1 MPGQI
6 NYTSGSLSRAKK
18 VRIGKCR
25 VKNLPKQL
33 FRRPS
38 YNPLILDEVER
49 RSGIS
54 SSSTTSV
61 FQEYQ
66 EDRRN
71 EIQWNYSWARE
82 NERRRVRRLG
92 LAPEVHQRRSQA
104 KDQVIS
110 QQAKKSGDT
119 VATFALSGQQTGD
132 QASKNQPQSS
142 FKCVRTGL
150 HAAKLKNVSCDRSQS
165 RTIHTFGHK
174 QLNRQSQV
182 ISQINKKE
190 TEVAD

>member
-33 FRRPS
+33 FGRHR
-38 YNPLILDEVER
+38 YTPLILEEVER
-49 RSGIS
+49 RSVIS
-54 SSSTTSV
+54 SSSASSV
-61 FQEYQ
+61 FQEYE

-71 EIQWNYSWARE
+71 GIQWDYSWARE
-82 NERRRVRRLG
+82 NERERRVRRLG

-119 VATFALSGQQTGD
+119 VATFALSRQQAGD
-132 QASKNQPQSS
+132 QALKNQPQSS
-142 FKCVRTGL
+142 FKCVRTVP
-150 HAAKLKNVSCDRSQS
+150 HAAKLKNVSCDRLLS
-165 RTIHTFGHK
+165 RTIHTSGHK
-174 QLNRQSQV
+174 RLNRQPQV
-182 ISQINKKE
+182 ISQIEKK